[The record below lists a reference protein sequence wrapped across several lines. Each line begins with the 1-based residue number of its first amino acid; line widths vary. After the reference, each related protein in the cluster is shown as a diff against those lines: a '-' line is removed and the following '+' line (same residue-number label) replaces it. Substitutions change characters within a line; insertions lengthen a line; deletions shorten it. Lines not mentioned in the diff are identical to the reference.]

1 MNIQFQVSGGDRK
14 AFVKAIAGY
23 LDTPSKYNG
32 MPSCSY
38 SIGAFTVTKEGA
50 LTSDE
55 APSNAEMLVEH
66 LLELGYE
73 TQTQEKEQTGVA
85 IQMPLSKFT
94 ESQLQNLYTLV
105 EVKSKLIK
113 KALNTTNLSIHILDD
128 RLDFPWFEQSDT
140 PEQIKAYM
148 TFVTAL
154 CNMACNQKRITA
166 KEKEVDNEKYAFR
179 CFLLRLGFIGPEYK
193 EARKI
198 LLKNFTGSA
207 AFKNTKGGTDDEI
220 SK

>member
-14 AFVKAIAGY
+14 TFVKAIANY

-38 SIGAFTVTKEGA
+38 SIGPFTVTKEGA

-55 APSNAEMLVEH
+55 APSNAEMLIEH

-73 TQTQEKEQTGVA
+73 AQTQEKEQTGVA
-85 IQMPLSKFT
+85 IQIPLSKFT
-94 ESQLQNLYTLV
+94 ESQLKNLYTLV
-105 EVKSKLIK
+105 EVKSQLIK
-113 KALNTTNLSIHILDD
+113 KALNTTDLNINILDD
-128 RLDFPWFEQSDT
+128 RLDFPWFEESDN

-166 KEKEVDNEKYAFR
+166 KKKEVDNEKYAFR

-207 AFKNTKGGTDDEI
+207 AFKTTKGGTDDEI